1 MSSPISI
8 GDRIEL
14 THIASAT
21 NRALS
26 QNRYAS
32 QLLDYDEDKMAK
44 ISVPIYE
51 NRIVPLETG
60 DEYQLCFF
68 TKAGLYQCR
77 GRIEKRYREKNMQ
90 ILAVRFRSRLQK
102 FQRRMFYR
110 LDCVMNMKYRM
121 LEEKE
126 LDVLKKYAGDWSEGL
141 DQDELDIQSFEQ
153 MEFAWNDG
161 TVADLSGG
169 GVRFRSREEIEPESI
184 IEIIVHLSF
193 KNRNMPIRF
202 FVRVLAC
209 ERKQMDDSFY
219 EVRGQFQYLDEKERE
234 LVVQYVFEE
243 QRRRLRKE

>member
-1 MSSPISI
+1 MNSPISI

-14 THIASAT
+14 THTASAT

-26 QNRYAS
+26 ENRYTS
-32 QLLDYDEDKMAK
+32 QLLDYEEGKMAK

-77 GRIEKRYREKNMQ
+77 GRIDKRYREKTMHVMD
-90 ILAVRFRSRLQK
+90 VRFRSKLQK

-126 LDVLKKYAGDWSEGL
+126 LDQLQRYSGDWMEGI
-141 DQDELDIQSFEQ
+141 DEDEQYIQPFEQ

-169 GVRFRSREEIEPESI
+169 GVRFRSKEEIQPESI
-184 IEIIVHLSF
+184 IQIIVHLSF

-209 ERKQMDDSFY
+209 EYKQADKGFY
-219 EVRGQFQYLDEKERE
+219 EIRGQFQYLDEKERE